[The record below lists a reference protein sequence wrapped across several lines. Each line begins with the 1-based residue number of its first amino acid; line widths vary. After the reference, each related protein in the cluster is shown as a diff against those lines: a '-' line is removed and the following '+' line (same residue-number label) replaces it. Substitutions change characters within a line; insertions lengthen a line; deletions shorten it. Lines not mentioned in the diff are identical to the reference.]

1 MKSCIVIYNPN
12 SGNTLTEQDILLCR
26 KYLKQYDYVPKI
38 IPTKYAGHAKELV
51 SHIKSVDVVFSIGGD
66 GTFNEIVTGNLLRKD
81 PLVVCHIPVG
91 STNDVGKMFG
101 YGKNFEANLKLA
113 LEGEIKEIDI
123 CQINGRP
130 FVYVAG
136 FGKFVTV
143 AYETPRYMKEKIGY
157 LAYIVE
163 GVKDF
168 FRPIKLHN
176 ISYKIN
182 GIEKTGYYSFV
193 LVSNANRIAGINNFY
208 KDVKLDDNKFEVLL
222 CNFRRRIDILKTIQ
236 LLMTNDINKVS
247 GLEFYKTNEVE
258 MKFADYPKKNWCI
271 DGEKLDRA
279 TLDYQIN
286 MINNFKILMPTTY
299 NDELFVK
306 TKRKLID

>member
-12 SGNTLTEQDILLCR
+12 SGNTLTEQDILICR
-26 KYLKQYDYVPKI
+26 KYLKDYGYNPKI

-51 SHIKSVDVVFSIGGD
+51 SHIKAVDVVFSIGGD
-66 GTFNEIVTGNLLRKD
+66 GTFNEIVTGNLLRKE

-101 YGKNFEANLKLA
+101 YGKTFEANLKLA
-113 LEGEIKEIDI
+113 LDGEIKEIDI

-182 GIEKTGYYSFV
+182 GVEKTGYYSFV

-222 CNFRRRIDILKTIQ
+222 CNFRRRIDILKTVQ

-247 GLEFYKTNEVE
+247 GVEFYKTNEVE

-306 TKRKLID
+306 SKKKVD